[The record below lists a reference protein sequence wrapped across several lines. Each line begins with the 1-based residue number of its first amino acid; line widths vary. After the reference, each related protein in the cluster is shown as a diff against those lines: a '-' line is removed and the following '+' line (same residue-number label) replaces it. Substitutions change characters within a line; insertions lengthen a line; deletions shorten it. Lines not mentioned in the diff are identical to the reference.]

1 MRNLP
6 LRLSRGIVLV
16 IGLWTLVWLPLV
28 LSEGMAAEPQEQV
41 LGDPDAPVTIIEYA
55 SLTCPHCAQ
64 FHNEV
69 LPELK
74 ERYIDPGK
82 VRLIYRDFPL
92 DQVALAAAALA
103 HCAGSDRY
111 FSMLDVLFETQSNWA
126 RADNPIT
133 ALKRLGKLGGLTEE
147 GMQAC
152 LNDEQLTDG
161 ILQTRLE
168 GQNQY
173 DIGSTPTFVID
184 GKTYSGSRDVEGSAS
199 CSTRCWISPERA
211 AAACLRQ
218 IWWSERIRRTRYAIE
233 GFQPPGTA
241 DIAGGHASIRP
252 ALSRC
257 KSPSSASPASSRSG
271 NRPSSW
277 SSRV

>member
-1 MRNLP
+1 VHNLP
-6 LRLSRGIVLV
+6 LRLPRGIVAV
-16 IGLWTLVWLPLV
+16 MALWTVVWLPLV
-28 LSEGMAAEPQEQV
+28 LSEGAAAEPQEQI

-74 ERYIDPGK
+74 ERYITPGK

-147 GMQAC
+147 EMQAC
-152 LNDEQLTDG
+152 LNDQQLTDG

-184 GKTYSGSRDVEGSAS
+184 GKTYSGSRD
-199 CSTRCWISPERA
+199 
-211 AAACLRQ
+211 
-218 IWWSERIRRTRYAIE
+218 IE
-233 GFQPPGTA
+233 GFSELLEPLLDQ
-241 DIAGGHASIRP
+241 S
-252 ALSRC
+252 
-257 KSPSSASPASSRSG
+257 
-271 NRPSSW
+271 
-277 SSRV
+277 